1 MSARTPDPAAARP
14 HRVVVTGIGVLSSI
28 GNGVE
33 EFTSALR
40 EGRCGAGP
48 ITGFDTTGFP
58 RTFGHEVAGFE
69 PEQWIHRL
77 PVEELG
83 RATRFAIAAARMAVR
98 DAGLDEQELAAL
110 RAHVAVGTTDG
121 EAGELDGLMAESVA
135 RGPEHPADR
144 VVAGR
149 LPAHQLALAI
159 ARELRLPRVTPAVLG
174 TACAAGNYAIG
185 DGFDAVRTGEA
196 DFAVVG
202 GADAI
207 CRRTFA
213 GFSRLGLV
221 APDRC
226 RPFDSEREGLLTAEG
241 AGVLVLETLESA
253 ERRGARI
260 YAELLGYGLNCDAH
274 HPTAPDQASVT
285 RCMELALSDA
295 GVKADEV
302 DLVSAHGTG
311 TRTNDITETRAIRE
325 VFGDTPPRTVALKAM
340 LGHSMGAASALGA
353 AASALALAHGF
364 VPPTVNH
371 RATDPECQID
381 CVPNHSVPADLR
393 VVVNN
398 GLAFGG
404 NNASVVLGRH
414 EAHPAPAHGVP
425 AHGKEPGA

>member
-1 MSARTPDPAAARP
+1 MNAPQRAASAPQ
-14 HRVVVTGIGVLSSI
+14 RVVVTGIGVLSSI

-48 ITGFDTTGFP
+48 ITSFDTTGFVH
-58 RTFGHEVAGFE
+58 TSGHEVDGFV
-69 PEQWIHRL
+69 PERWIHRL
-77 PVEELG
+77 PVEQLG
-83 RATRFAIAAARMAVR
+83 RATQFTVAAARMAVQ
-98 DAGLDEQELAAL
+98 DAGLDEQRLAGL
-110 RAHVAVGTTDG
+110 RAQVTVGTTDG
-121 EAGELDGLMAESVA
+121 EAGELDRMMAASVA
-135 RGPEHPADR
+135 QGPERPADQLL
-144 VVAGR
+144 AGR
-149 LPAHQLALAI
+149 LPAHQLALAV
-159 ARELRLPRVTPAVLG
+159 ARELRLPRVVPTVLG

-196 DFAVVG
+196 DIALVG

-221 APDRC
+221 SSDVC
-226 RPFDSEREGLLTAEG
+226 RPFDADREGLLTAEG

-253 ERRGARI
+253 RTRGARI

-274 HPTAPDQASVT
+274 HPTAPDQSSVA
-285 RCMELALSDA
+285 RCMELALADA

-311 TRTNDITETRAIRE
+311 TPTNDITETRAIRE

-371 RATDPECQID
+371 RTTDPQCQID

-414 EAHPAPAHGVP
+414 EE
-425 AHGKEPGA
+425 EPSR